1 MSTGCKI
8 AALAHELPARVVDNQ
23 DIIDEHRLRLK
34 DDWVRENLGI
44 QQRRWCGPDEDAA
57 TLAAAVCRKLTQD
70 VDPASIERLILATVS
85 QKIMTPATACVVQ
98 SLFAP
103 GASFPCL
110 DVVAACSG
118 FLYAL
123 DLGRRCVQTG
133 ERRVLVVA
141 SEARSAFL
149 DRQDRR
155 TVMLFGDGAAGV
167 LLEPC
172 APGEIGILSTRVFAD
187 GRHWQAITVPT
198 GGHITMND
206 GPAIFGRAVDEM
218 AELTRAAAAEHG
230 LSLDDID
237 LFVFHQ
243 ASGAIV
249 ARVCERLGIAPER
262 THASFAH
269 LGNTTAASVPLG
281 LAGAAAAGKLAA
293 GARVLLCA
301 TGGGFTAGTALLRW
315 EGGPCR

>member
-1 MSTGCKI
+1 MTGVKI
-8 AALAHELPARVVDNQ
+8 AALAHELPARAITNQ
-23 DIIDEHRLRLK
+23 EIIDARHLRLK
-34 DDWVRENLGI
+34 DEWVRENLGI
-44 QQRRWCGPDEDAA
+44 VERRWCGPGENAA
-57 TLAAAVCRKLTQD
+57 TLAAGVCRKLAD
-70 VDPASIERLILATVS
+70 DPGGIDRLILATVS
-85 QKIMTPATACVVQ
+85 PEIMTPATACVVQ

-103 GASFPCL
+103 GATFPCV

-133 ERRVLVVA
+133 DRRVLCVA

-172 APGEIGILSTRVFAD
+172 APGETGILSTRLHAD
-187 GRHWQAITVPT
+187 GRHWDAITVPN

-218 AELTRAAAAEHG
+218 AG
-230 LSLDDID
+230 LARSTCAGAGVALDDVD

-249 ARVCERLGIAPER
+249 ARVRERLGLAPER
-262 THASFAH
+262 THETFSW

-281 LAGAAAAGKLAA
+281 LAAAALAGKLRA
-293 GARVLLCA
+293 GALVLLVA
-301 TGGGFTAGTALLRW
+301 TGGGFTAGSALLRW